1 MKSCRASCT
10 LETGIMPKT
19 QTCVNSLASPTSST
33 FLTHARITCRLN
45 AVSRWLS
52 IIRHSWDPILADRD
66 CGRKVVRHTQ
76 HLWSDLQFHRI
87 SGWASWLRCRL
98 RQTDWSAFSYDFGI
112 RLEKS
117 QPRKS
122 PPCGKRGAI
131 LENLRICDSSE
142 SRTPGALEQDP
153 SALRYGNVTVSN
165 GNNHVFDAEVQL
177 VSGRRLRV
185 LQNSE
190 VKNRA
195 QRWLHGP
202 VKTLWTQ
209 QQQVL
214 VRALSTNRC
223 LLVYALITAFKFAII
238 IKVFPPFHLS
248 KNCDVSLIVRSQLR
262 VNLPEKKTM
271 SFH

>member
-45 AVSRWLS
+45 AVSHWLLLIQYS
-52 IIRHSWDPILADRD
+52 GDPILADRD
-66 CGRKVVRHTQ
+66 CGRKVVRHPQ
-76 HLWSDLQFHRI
+76 HLWSDLQLHRI
-87 SGWASWLRCRL
+87 GGWASWLRCRL
-98 RQTDWSAFSYDFGI
+98 RQTDWSALSYDFGI
-112 RLEKS
+112 GLEKS

-122 PPCGKRGAI
+122 PPGGKRRAI
-131 LENLRICDSSE
+131 LENLRIRDSSE
-142 SRTPGALEQDP
+142 SRTPGALEQDL
-153 SALRYGNVTVSN
+153 SALRYGNVAVSN
-165 GNNHVFDAEVQL
+165 CNYHVFDAEVQL
-177 VSGRRLRV
+177 VTGRRLWV

-190 VKNRA
+190 VENRA

-202 VKTLWTQ
+202 VETLWTQ

-238 IKVFPPFHLS
+238 IKSSRLSIHLKTATS
-248 KNCDVSLIVRSQLR
+248 FSSSDHNYEWIC
-262 VNLPEKKTM
+262 NKKLFL
-271 SFH
+271 SN